1 MAHTQGPWVVKFQ
14 ESKRHTSHYTD
25 KYWHDQWVIKGPD
38 KKHSPVATVRV
49 AGYGMGPSMAVRE
62 ANARLIAA
70 APDLL
75 AALEAV
81 IEDLEGGI
89 EQADE
94 EGASQ
99 DWLEGA
105 NNRLDAAR
113 AAITKAKGI
122 QGIPG

>member
-14 ESKRHTSHYTD
+14 ESKRGTTHYTD

-75 AALEAV
+75 AALEKIV
-81 IEDLEGGI
+81 DLERRKLGGTVLQMI
-89 EQADE
+89 A
-94 EGASQ
+94 EGA
-99 DWLEGA
+99 LA
-105 NNRLDAAR
+105 
-113 AAITKAKGI
+113 KAKGI

>member
-1 MAHTQGPWVVKFQ
+1 MGDATQGPWKVKLKPRKWEPSMCCSEPAF
-14 ESKRHTSHYTD
+14 
-25 KYWHDQWVIKGPD
+25 WVIKGPNN
-38 KKHSPVATVRV
+38 KHSPIALIRKEGLG
-49 AGYGMGPSMAVRE
+49 AGPSMAVRE

-99 DWLEGA
+99 DWLEDA
-105 NNRLDAAR
+105 NNRLDAAK